1 MTLAAVGRMALVTVL
16 DRLPDAS
23 AAPDQGIVIP
33 DQKIKFTVRLHRG
46 DVARVVSGARASG
59 ISHGAYLSAL
69 IDGAPPPLVID
80 PQEAIAALGAS
91 TDRLAA
97 IAAHLDELTRAI
109 RRGTAPGAQ
118 DCGRRMEELTV
129 EVRRHL
135 GLASGLMADLNPA
148 RPRRRGAVRR
158 SRKERTQ
165 S

>member
-1 MTLAAVGRMALVTVL
+1 MTLAALGRMALVTVL
-16 DRLPDAS
+16 GRLPGAS
-23 AAPDQGIVIP
+23 AAADPGSVIP

-80 PQEAIAALGAS
+80 PQKAIAALGAS
-91 TDRLAA
+91 TDPLAA
-97 IAAHLDELTRAI
+97 IAAYLDELTRAI
-109 RRGTAPGAQ
+109 RRSTAPGVQ
-118 DCGRRMEELTV
+118 DGGRRMEELTV

-135 GLASGLMADLNPA
+135 ELASGLMADLNPA
-148 RPRRRGAVRR
+148 RQRRRVAVRP
-158 SRKERTQ
+158 SRKERIE